1 MSTMTRSQSKT
12 AIITSQPSQSS
23 VKSTIT
29 LWVRNYLTRR
39 GLRGMEKHRLCDIG
53 VDQKNAEA
61 EARKPFWL

>member
-1 MSTMTRSQSKT
+1 MSTVTRSQSKT
-12 AIITSQPSQSS
+12 AILTPHPSQSS

-39 GLRGMEKHRLCDIG
+39 GLRGMETHRLYDIG
-53 VDQKNAEA
+53 VDQKSAEL